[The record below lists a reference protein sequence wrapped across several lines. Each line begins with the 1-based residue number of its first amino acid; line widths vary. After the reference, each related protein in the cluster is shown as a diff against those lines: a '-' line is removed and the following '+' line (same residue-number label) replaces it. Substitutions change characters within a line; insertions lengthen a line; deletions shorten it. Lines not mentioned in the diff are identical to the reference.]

1 VFAAFLRPIFHLEAW
16 SANDCGYY
24 DSAVN
29 AGYCFNKRW
38 GLVGLF
44 LSAGQPYRDDP
55 MIDPQNNQY
64 NSISPQA
71 NFGLTMIVPLF
82 DNNGNLIDIEN
93 FIVAV
98 FNKLAASNLNI
109 KVGSVSAPSVSP
121 NETGQMLMAEM
132 SLSILSSWS

>member
-1 VFAAFLRPIFHLEAW
+1 MTAAITTLRSTLATALTNDGVWSVFSFPPASPI
-16 SANDCGYY
+16 AN
-24 DSAVN
+24 SVIIN
-29 AGYCFNKRW
+29 W
-38 GLVGLF
+38 
-44 LSAGQPYRDDP
+44 DDP

-71 NFGLTMIVPLF
+71 NFRLTMIVPLF

-132 SLSILSSWS
+132 SISILSSWS